1 MKPPPP
7 ELPSSAPL
15 PRRPR
20 PIVSIGAG
28 KIVRDAHL
36 PAYRLTGFEVVA
48 VHDLEHARARE
59 LATAF
64 GIGRVC
70 GTLDEAVA
78 SAPTDAVFDVAVP
91 ARAVEGVLR
100 ALPDGAAVLIQ
111 KPFGETLEEARR
123 LRELCREKRL
133 LAAVNF
139 QLRFAPSVLAA
150 RALLAQGVLGE
161 PCDVEVRVTCA
172 TPWQVWPFLR
182 GIPRLEILYH
192 SVHYLDLVRALLGEP
207 RGVHCLTV
215 QHPRMPTLAATRSA
229 IALDYGATL
238 RATITTNHGHDFGLR
253 HQESYLRI
261 EGTRGAVHARLGVN
275 LDYPRGL
282 PDELE
287 VAFLPD
293 ADGAGDGR
301 SAEWSSVS
309 VAGNWFPHAFIGTMA
324 SLMRRADGETEELPT
339 SVEDAFRTMALVEAC
354 YRSSERGGTPI
365 PD

>member
-1 MKPPPP
+1 M
-7 ELPSSAPL
+7 S
-15 PRRPR
+15 
-20 PIVSIGAG
+20 VGAG

-36 PAYRLTGFEVVA
+36 PAYRLAGFEVVA
-48 VHDLEHARARE
+48 VHDLEHARAEE

-70 GTLDEAVA
+70 ATLDEAVR
-78 SAPTDAVFDVAVP
+78 SAPRDAVFDVAVP
-91 ARAVEGVLR
+91 ARSLDAVLR
-100 ALPDGAAVLIQ
+100 ALPDGAVVLIQ
-111 KPFGETLEEARR
+111 KPFGENLEEARR
-123 LRELCREKRL
+123 LREVCREKRL

-150 RALLAQGVLGE
+150 RALLEQGALGE

-172 TPWQVWPFLR
+172 TPWQIWPFLR

-192 SVHYLDLVRALLGEP
+192 SVHYLDLVRALFGEP

-215 QHPRMPTLAATRSA
+215 QHPRMPELAATRSA
-229 IALDYGATL
+229 IALDYGAMR
-238 RATITTNHGHDFGLR
+238 RATITTNHGHDFGLQ

-261 EGTRGAVHARLGVN
+261 EGTHGAVHARLGVN

-287 VAFLPD
+287 VATFPGEG
-293 ADGAGDGR
+293 AAGDAR
-301 SAEWSSVS
+301 NAAWSR
-309 VAGNWFPHAFIGTMA
+309 VALSGNWFPHAFIGTMA
-324 SLMRRADGETEELPT
+324 SLMRRAAGETSELPT

-354 YRSSERGGTPI
+354 YRSATNGNVEPV
-365 PD
+365 PEP